1 MKKNRLSSLL
11 LCIALTTGLLSGCG
25 KATVESA
32 ASTPASTAA
41 ESAVSAPTTVPTL
54 EDSSMEASVS
64 EPVVE
69 TQWPEEPVTLT
80 MYKPAHPAL
89 MDMIE
94 QGYGVDTWSVWKWVS
109 ENLNINFDIDFVSMN
124 DADTSYSLMFAAGD
138 YSDIIYSAVDY
149 YSTGAAGLLA
159 DDVII
164 DHRSLV
170 EEYCPNML
178 EQMEQRGL
186 AAYLTDEKLAGFFTI
201 DQYEAYPEQGIC
213 IRQDWLDACGLE
225 MPTTYDELHTV
236 LSAFRSQMGADAAL
250 LLNDMGVMQA
260 NAMISGYG
268 VAGVYAARFNNGAD
282 AFFVDDGAVKYG
294 PAEDGFRDYLDMLAQ
309 WYSEGLIYKDFYV
322 PLTFFDT
329 VDPTVASG
337 ETGVFNDS
345 VEDFYLDAAM
355 VDDGSCKIV
364 GMPNPTINK
373 GDTYHIGYVSSTS
386 TTPIWSITTAC
397 APEKQK
403 YVAMLVNFF
412 YDGGAGTLL
421 ANYGIEGEA
430 FEYNDEGK
438 PQFTDLVMNNPNG
451 YQTMMCY
458 TFYTCESQDPILYD
472 NHRAYAGYTD
482 DQWAA
487 FDAWRMN
494 YEPTQN
500 YAGALRAED
509 ETDYAKCYADISTY
523 VQEYVCNVIIGE
535 ASLDAT
541 WDSYLLSLSQMGL
554 QECIDYRQHAYD
566 DYIG

>member
-1 MKKNRLSSLL
+1 
-11 LCIALTTGLLSGCG
+11 
-25 KATVESA
+25 
-32 ASTPASTAA
+32 
-41 ESAVSAPTTVPTL
+41 
-54 EDSSMEASVS
+54 
-64 EPVVE
+64 
-69 TQWPEEPVTLT
+69 
-80 MYKPAHPAL
+80 
-89 MDMIE
+89 
-94 QGYGVDTWSVWKWVS
+94 
-109 ENLNINFDIDFVSMN
+109 MN
-124 DADTSYSLMFAAGD
+124 DADTAYSLMFASGD

-149 YSTGAAGLLA
+149 YSTGAAGLLE
-159 DDVII
+159 DDVVI

-178 EQMEQRGL
+178 AQMEQRGL
-186 AAYLTDEKLAGFFTI
+186 AAYLTGEKLAGFYTI

-236 LSAFRSQMGADAAL
+236 LAAFQAQMGADAAL

-260 NAMISGYG
+260 NSLVSGYG
-268 VAGVYAARFNNGAD
+268 VAGVYAARFDNGAD
-282 AFFVDDGAVKYG
+282 AFFVDNGTVKYG
-294 PAEDGFRDYLDMLAQ
+294 PAEEGFRDYLTMLAQ

-337 ETGVFNDS
+337 ETGVFHDS
-345 VEDFYLDAAM
+345 VEDFYLDAVM

-364 GMPNPTINK
+364 GMPNPTLNK

-386 TTPIWSITTAC
+386 ATPIWSITTAC
-397 APEKQK
+397 APEKQQ
-403 YVAMLVNFF
+403 YAAMLVNFF
-412 YDGGAGTLL
+412 YDGGEGTLL

-430 FEYNDEGK
+430 FEYNEDGK

-487 FDAWRMN
+487 FDAWRLN

-500 YAGALRAED
+500 YAGSIRAE
-509 ETDYAKCYADISTY
+509 EKTDYANRYADISTY

-535 ASLDAT
+535 TNLDTTWESYLASLD
-541 WDSYLLSLSQMGL
+541 QMGL
-554 QECIDYRQHAYD
+554 LDCVEYRQHAYD